1 MSSTTR
7 QLATRRKK
15 QKNAGGRRAQLQP
28 GDTLQDRYKVMGTLG
43 VGGFSSVYQARD
55 MRFPNVTRL
64 CAIKEMIHISANS
77 ETRALARRSFETEAS
92 ILATLEHPAVPDVFD
107 YFFESE
113 RSYLVMEFIRGKDL
127 EHTLEERTSPVSQDE
142 VLDWMLQICEVLFY
156 LHSHQPQP
164 IVFRDL
170 KPSNIMLDQ
179 HGNIRL
185 IDFGIAKVFQ
195 GGAKGTMIGTEGYS
209 PPEQYRGESSPAGDV
224 YALGATMH
232 HLLTMKDPRL
242 EAPFSWH
249 ERKVRDYN
257 NSVSPELEAVI
268 NRSLS
273 YKATDRYKDAAALRE
288 ALQAIRAGTAQLK
301 PPSVFISSETQTASP
316 ASYAPSSTP
325 PSPVVAPSASPAAS
339 PNFAPPTVT
348 QQPADEGNVAPL
360 WIFKCEDEIRSKPAV
375 ADKTVY
381 VGAYDN
387 NLYALNIQD
396 GSFRWK
402 YPATDGIGSAP
413 FVYKNDVFI
422 GSTDNKL
429 YSINRHT
436 GRLQWRFETQ
446 GSVYS
451 SPRAE
456 YDHVFFGSD
465 DEHLYAV
472 NAQNGR
478 ELWKSAAHS
487 PVRSTPLVTE
497 ECVFFGTEGGY
508 VYSLDLRSKLRWQFQ
523 AKRAIT
529 SSPTAAEDMLFV
541 GSLDATVYAL
551 DINSGWAVWRARTT
565 RPIISSPV
573 VDNGIVFIGSSDNRM
588 YAFDVF
594 SGRQI
599 WSYETG
605 GQVASSPTVYNN
617 VVYFGSTDGYIYSL
631 DAKKGRLRWRYK
643 TGGYVISSPT
653 IDKDVLYIGSSDH
666 HLYAISL

>member
-1 MSSTTR
+1 MASTTR
-7 QLATRRKK
+7 QLATRRKN
-15 QKNAGGRRAQLQP
+15 QKGSGARRAQLQP

-64 CAIKEMIHISANS
+64 CAIKEMVHISASS

-107 YFFESE
+107 YFSESE

-127 EHTLEERTSPVSQDE
+127 EGTLEDRSSPVTQDE
-142 VLDWMLQICEVLFY
+142 VLRWILQICEVLVY
-156 LHSHQPQP
+156 LHSHQPKP

-179 HGNIRL
+179 HDNIRL

-209 PPEQYRGESSPAGDV
+209 PPEQYRGEASPAGDV

-232 HLLTMKDPRL
+232 HLLTLKDPRL

-249 ERKVRDYN
+249 ERKLSDYN
-257 NSVSPELEAVI
+257 SSISPLMESTV
-268 NRSLS
+268 NRCLS
-273 YKATDRYKDAAALRE
+273 YKAADRYKDAMELRE
-288 ALQAIRAGTAQLK
+288 ALLAVQSGQASAATAVPLTGSLPPTAPPAAGMVTPAQ
-301 PPSVFISSETQTASP
+301 PSSPSVPVPQ
-316 ASYAPSSTP
+316 STP
-325 PSPVVAPSASPAAS
+325 IQATPTISAY
-339 PNFAPPTVT
+339 
-348 QQPADEGNVAPL
+348 ADEGSVKPM
-360 WIFKCEDEIRSKPAV
+360 WVFKCEDEIRSQPAV

-387 NLYALNIQD
+387 NLYALNVQD

-422 GSTDNKL
+422 GSVDNKL

-436 GRLQWRFETQ
+436 GRLQWSFATQ
-446 GSVYS
+446 GAVYS

-456 YDHVFFGSD
+456 FDHVFFGSD
-465 DEHLYAV
+465 DEHIYAV
-472 NAQNGR
+472 NASNGR
-478 ELWKSAAHS
+478 ELWKYRAHS
-487 PVRSTPLVTE
+487 PVRSTPMVTDE
-497 ECVFFGTEGGY
+497 AVYFGTEGGY
-508 VYSLDLRSKLRWQFQ
+508 VYSTDLRSKLKWQFQ
-523 AKRAIT
+523 AKRAVT
-529 SSPTAAEDMLFV
+529 SSPTIAEDMVFV
-541 GSLDATVYAL
+541 GSLDSTVYAL

-565 RPIISSPV
+565 RPIISSPTV
-573 VDNGIVFIGSSDNRM
+573 ADGMVYIGSSDGRL
-588 YAFDVF
+588 YALDIF

-599 WSYETG
+599 WSFDTQ
-605 GQVASSPTVYNN
+605 GQIASSPIVYNGA
-617 VVYFGSTDGYIYSL
+617 VYFGSTDCYIYSV
-631 DAKKGRLRWRYK
+631 DAKKGRVRWRYK
-643 TGGYVISSPT
+643 TNGYVISSPT

-666 HLYAISL
+666 HLYAIPI